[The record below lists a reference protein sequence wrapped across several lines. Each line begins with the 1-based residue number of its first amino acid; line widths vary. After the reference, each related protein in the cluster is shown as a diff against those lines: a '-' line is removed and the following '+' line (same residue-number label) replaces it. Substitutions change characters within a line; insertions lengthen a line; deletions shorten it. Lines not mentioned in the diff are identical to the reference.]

1 MFCIFAVFEF
11 VHYFNNKM
19 ETFNFDE
26 FVEHW
31 AEIYRP
37 MQHLSGK
44 RSKNKR
50 FFLTDTYMGM
60 SDFMT
65 GIQPDKS
72 PCVIMESN
80 AEGELSEFF
89 DMPEYTLYFM
99 VRAEEMGDGASARN
113 AKREAVTHMK
123 KFMSYLKEKQRNEE
137 HGITNIDTERV
148 RYQTVGPM
156 YDGWFG
162 VTITLSDVQKLNG
175 CVNSDD
181 YIE

>member
-1 MFCIFAVFEF
+1 MMEVFE
-11 VHYFNNKM
+11 
-19 ETFNFDE
+19 FDE

-37 MQHLSGK
+37 MQHVPGK
-44 RSKNKR
+44 RSKNQR

-60 SDFMT
+60 TDFMT
-65 GIQPDKS
+65 TIQPDKS

-80 AEGELSEFF
+80 AEGELSDSY

-99 VRAEEMGDGASARN
+99 VRADDMNDGSSARM
-113 AKREAVTHMK
+113 AKREAKTHMK
-123 KFMSYLKEKQRNEE
+123 KFMSYLKRKQEGDE
-137 HGITNIDTERV
+137 PGVGNINTSRV
-148 RYQTVGPM
+148 RYQTIGPM

-162 VTITLSDVQKLNG
+162 VTITLDDVQSLNR
-175 CVNSDD
+175 CVDRDD